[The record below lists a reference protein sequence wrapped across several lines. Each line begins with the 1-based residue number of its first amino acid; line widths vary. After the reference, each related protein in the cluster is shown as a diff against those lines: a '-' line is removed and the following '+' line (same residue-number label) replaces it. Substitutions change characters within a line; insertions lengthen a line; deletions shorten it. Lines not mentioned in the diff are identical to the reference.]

1 MSDELKLE
9 DGELRT
15 GLMNPELTLGI
26 VSFKIR
32 ELTGADKKARYIKN
46 PVSIDDAI
54 VLCDKTETGYQFDYV
69 IFDNTVILK
78 EYMDAALRIIESLR
92 HIRPEYVKIYLAE
105 EPFSPVMFE
114 ISDSYAIA
122 VAPIIPDNSE
132 IPIDSAIAKLNAMK
146 ELLKK

>member
-15 GLMNPELTLGI
+15 GLMNHELTFGI

-54 VLCDKTETGYQFDYV
+54 VLCDKTETGYPFDYV

-92 HIRPEYVKIYLAE
+92 HIRPEDVKIYLAE

-122 VAPIIPDNSE
+122 VAPIIPDRSE